1 MKVLVIG
8 SGGREHA
15 LAWKIARSALV
26 DEVLCAPGNAG
37 IARVARCV
45 PVPVSDRSAIRA
57 LVREEGIDLIVIGPE
72 QPLVDGLA
80 DQLREDGKL
89 VFGPS
94 GAAAHLEG
102 SKAFAKT
109 FMARHGIP
117 TARFAVF
124 DSFEP
129 LIGHLEGEE
138 GAVVLKADG
147 LAAGKGVILCPTR
160 ADAKA
165 AATQIMRDQAFGT
178 AGERVVVEDLL
189 VGEEASYLALVDG
202 ERVVPLVSSQ
212 DHKALLEGDKGP
224 NTGGMGAYTPAPV
237 VDPEMEQRIL
247 DEIMRPTVRGMAL
260 EGRPFQGLLYAGLM
274 ITDEGPQ
281 VLEFNVR
288 FGDPETQP
296 LMVHLDEDL
305 VPLLVA
311 SGSGSLE
318 ERPLRWREGTSCCV
332 VLASSGYPGSYDKGL
347 PIQGLDD
354 LAEGDDLVVFHAG
367 TATDDDGATVT
378 SGGRVLGVTAHGLDI
393 EAARENVYDAVESI
407 RWTGMI
413 YRRDIGHRAL
423 RRHRE
428 GTGS

>member
-45 PVPVSDRSAIRA
+45 PVGASDRPA
-57 LVREEGIDLIVIGPE
+57 LRQLAREEGVELVVIGPE
-72 QPLVDGLA
+72 GPLADGLA
-80 DQLREDGKL
+80 DELREDGKL

-124 DSFEP
+124 DAYEP
-129 LIGHLEGEE
+129 LIGYLEGEE

-160 ADAKA
+160 ADAKVA
-165 AATQIMRDQAFGT
+165 AMQIMRDRAFGA
-178 AGERVVVEDLL
+178 AGDRVVVEDLL

-202 ERVVPLVSSQ
+202 ERLVPLASSQ
-212 DHKALLEGDKGP
+212 DHKALLEGDRGP

-237 VDPEMEQRIL
+237 VDPELEQRVL
-247 DEIMRPTVRGMAL
+247 DEIMRPTVRGMSL
-260 EGRPFQGLLYAGLM
+260 EGRPFRGLLYAGLM
-274 ITDEGPQ
+274 ITEDGPQ

-305 VPLLVA
+305 VPLLIGAA
-311 SGSGSLE
+311 SGTLE
-318 ERPLRWREGTSCCV
+318 ERPLRWRQGTSCCV
-332 VLASSGYPGSYDKGL
+332 VLASDGYPGAYDKGI
-347 PIQGLDD
+347 PIAGL
-354 LAEGDDLVVFHAG
+354 AEFEEGDDLVVFHAG
-367 TATDDDGATVT
+367 TNLVEGVMVT
-378 SGGRVLGVTAHGLDI
+378 AGGRVLGVTACGDDI
-393 EAARENVYDAVESI
+393 EQARKNVYDAVDTI
-407 RWTGMI
+407 RWPGMV

-423 RRHRE
+423 KRHRE
-428 GTGS
+428 GVSK